1 MSEKCL
7 HVILGLVLLVISAV
21 MVAVMREDC
30 GAAFLT
36 VPMGL
41 FLIFARE

>member
-7 HVILGLVLLVISAV
+7 HAILGTILLGISAFMMFV
-21 MVAVMREDC
+21 MPQDC
-30 GAAFLT
+30 GAVILT

>member
-7 HVILGLVLLVISAV
+7 HVILGLVLLIISAV
-21 MVAVMREDC
+21 MMFVMPQDC
-30 GAAFLT
+30 GAVILT